1 MYPIPD
7 LKLSWNLDSPPHN
20 GSTIA
25 MATFM
30 GSSQATSS
38 PSKVSDNS
46 SPSKIVPKLLLRIPF
61 TLRGNYTIV
70 GYTTKYISLFD
81 DTPRDTMDTARTLQA
96 SFPVIISNLISK
108 PATGSTT
115 ATYINVT
122 KATRIIKI
130 ITPQDQDFDDGIRIL
145 LGDGVICNITKQMI
159 EQQAQ
164 QKAADDTMTF
174 TQRLPNTPPS
184 NLFKRPVAA
193 ILSSQAEALEIPKS
207 NPETTTI
214 QPKLKKKKN

>member
-46 SPSKIVPKLLLRIPF
+46 SPSKIVPKLMLRIPF
-61 TLRGNYTIV
+61 TLRGNYMIV

-81 DTPRDTMDTARTLQA
+81 DTSRDIMDVARSLQS
-96 SFPVIISNLISK
+96 SFPVLITNLISRQS
-108 PATGSTT
+108 TGS
-115 ATYINVT
+115 TYINVT
-122 KATRIIKI
+122 KATRLIKMV
-130 ITPQDQDFDDGIRIL
+130 TLQDQDFEDGIKFL
-145 LGDGVICNITKQMI
+145 LGDGVNCHITKQMI
-159 EQQAQ
+159 EQQSQ
-164 QKAADDTMTF
+164 QKADDTITF

-193 ILSSQAEALEIPKS
+193 ILSSQATALEIPKS

-214 QPKLKKKKN
+214 QQKLKKNKK